1 MNFNKNIF
9 MKNFKDKNY
18 SPCIEMLTDEII
30 RILIESVKKEFKYSN
45 ITNLRNVCTK
55 YLQLDKQNIVF
66 KMHELLFNEDY
77 PEKQLLTEP
86 LVLYEKLNGKSN
98 LHI

>member
-30 RILIESVKKEFKYSN
+30 RILIESVKKEYPDFKYSN

-55 YLQLDKQNIVF
+55 NIVF

-77 PEKQLLTEP
+77 PEKQLLTEL